1 MGVEL
6 RRASYH
12 IATMTDRCQILCI
25 AAALLSTVACSFI
38 PSSPS
43 NESNQSFA
51 WTVDGEPFRASSNGM
66 GALRSDRISING
78 FDCGRPAG
86 MTIQLLR
93 TEIAT
98 GTYVAG
104 ADVVAQFYPNAASG
118 NDPANI
124 SWDAGIPGRAG
135 PGQSRCRASPD
146 RESQGLFRLTWSPR
160 KTTRQAEVGRCRAR
174 STSPLATT
182 KSASTDI
189 PTLIGPQPDARPQ
202 RPQVVRTQLQTA
214 TALAFSTRRSLR
226 LCDGERCSDDDRRPS
241 SSGR

>member
-118 NDPANI
+118 NDPANL
-124 SWDAGIPGRAG
+124 SWDAGIPGRG
-135 PGQSRCRASPD
+135 GSGSVTVSSISGSRISGTFSFDMVPSQNNPASGS
-146 RESQGLFRLTWSPR
+146 RSVQGTF
-160 KTTRQAEVGRCRAR
+160 
-174 STSPLATT
+174 
-182 KSASTDI
+182 D
-189 PTLIGPQPDARPQ
+189 
-202 RPQVVRTQLQTA
+202 
-214 TALAFSTRRSLR
+214 LAFGDNKI
-226 LCDGERCSDDDRRPS
+226 C
-241 SSGR
+241 